1 MYLAALGL
9 SCIVRGLSLR
19 FLSSLVGTG
28 GLWSAQASVVDVHM
42 LSCSVACRILVYRP
56 GIEPTSPTLQDKFL
70 ATGPPRKSLKDILI

>member
-28 GLWSAQASVVDVHM
+28 GLWSAQASVVDVHR

-56 GIEPTSPTLQDKFL
+56 GIEPTSPTLQAD
-70 ATGPPRKSLKDILI
+70 SLPLSHQGNPDIKIGT